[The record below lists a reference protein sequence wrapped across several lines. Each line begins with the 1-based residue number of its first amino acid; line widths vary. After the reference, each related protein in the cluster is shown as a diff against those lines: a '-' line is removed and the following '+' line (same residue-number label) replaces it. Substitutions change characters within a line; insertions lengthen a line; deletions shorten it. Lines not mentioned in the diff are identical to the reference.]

1 MSGEIPDKEHSE
13 LKGVIDRLTECL
25 IASHPNMVMNEAMH
39 LTYQTDYNPSDVIRH
54 TASKLLDS
62 DDDKMYHHVF
72 RYFEWEANTIPDA
85 SSVDL
90 LVAKAT
96 TDIDKDTRFYIG
108 TSELSAALDYMQRVV
123 EKSDRPMDGECIE
136 KLLEAF
142 NLLNNN
148 SNLLMNEY
156 RQAGM
161 VFNQHILEAAMIYDG
176 IESATKR
183 DSIDELLVH
192 VTRATEDLYPTTSG
206 IAAAHIKN
214 QKNRDI
220 VESEKYSR
228 KLWGAIETGD
238 YATVNGLLSP
248 DYPDIS
254 LVVWKNVID
263 VYGLGQYDRNW
274 LNGFIDSID
283 RNRPDYF
290 VNLTQDLSR
299 EVECS
304 TRAAYTAAIAARY
317 DIVDRIFST
326 TMSEN
331 SIDLIIAADVARAY
345 GARDDYIGISR
356 LIKIE
361 GFDTDIKEVISENF
375 KFGTENP
382 HATSGQ
388 Y

>member
-1 MSGEIPDKEHSE
+1 
-13 LKGVIDRLTECL
+13 
-25 IASHPNMVMNEAMH
+25 MVMNEAMH
-39 LTYQTDYNPSDVIRH
+39 LTYQTDYNPGDVIRH

-62 DDDKMYHHVF
+62 DDDKMHHHVF

-85 SSVDL
+85 SSVNL

-108 TSELSAALDYMQRVV
+108 ISELSAALDYMQRVV

-148 SNLLMNEY
+148 SDLLMNEY
-156 RQAGM
+156 RQAGI

-176 IESATKR
+176 IESAAKR

-214 QKNRDI
+214 QKNRDV